1 MNRHYNTDE
10 YRAIVKNLRSAF
22 PNAAMTTD
30 IMVGFPGETDEEFQE
45 NLAFAKEIGF
55 AKVHVFAYSRRPGTK
70 ASDAPNQ
77 LPNQVKEQRS
87 REMIAVTKKTQHA
100 FFQSQLTTVQP
111 VLFEREIKPNH
122 WEGYTPN
129 YTPVLVESSENL
141 AGKILPVLLTN
152 IQDQRCI
159 GKVSPEK

>member
-10 YRAIVKNLRSAF
+10 YRTIVKNLRNAF

-55 AKVHVFAYSRRPGTK
+55 AKVHVFADPRRPGTK

-122 WEGYTPN
+122 WEG
-129 YTPVLVESSENL
+129 
-141 AGKILPVLLTN
+141 LLYA
-152 IQDQRCI
+152 
-159 GKVSPEK
+159 